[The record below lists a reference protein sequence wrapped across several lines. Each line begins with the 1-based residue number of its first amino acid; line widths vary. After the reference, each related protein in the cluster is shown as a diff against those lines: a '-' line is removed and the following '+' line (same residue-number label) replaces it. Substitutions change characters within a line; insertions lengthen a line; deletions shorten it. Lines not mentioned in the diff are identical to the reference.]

1 MVDLDSL
8 NPAQREAVLCTEG
21 PLLVLAGAGSGKTR
35 VITYRIAHLVAKGA
49 SPSEIIALSFTNKA
63 ASEMRERVEEL
74 IGPDAKGTRLS
85 TFHSLG
91 LNFLRAEYEAAKLGK
106 NFTILDEGDQVASMR
121 HAISAAK
128 FDPGQYEPKLMLARL
143 SHFKGRLEA
152 PDPRHGGIDA
162 VLTHV
167 APHYAQRLRAMNA
180 VDFDDLIARPV
191 WIMERNTDL
200 AYRWSS
206 RVRYL
211 MVDEYQDTN
220 IAQLRFLQ
228 ALGRRHGNV
237 CAVGDDDQSIYGWR
251 GAVAGNILRFDHH
264 FEGAKIIFL
273 TQNYRST
280 NYILKSANAVI
291 ENNQARHAKTLWSGL
306 GDGDKLRYQSSPT
319 GDDEAH
325 FVATD
330 LLSKKRSLRLKWR
343 DFAVL
348 YRTNAQSRAMEEALR
363 GASIP
368 HRIIGGTRFYDRKE
382 VRDLVAYLRVMA
394 NPYDEAALRRIINYP
409 NRGIGDRSI
418 ERIGLCSQQTN
429 TPFWRLV
436 ERPDRVPDLGDR
448 ERTRIESFYTWL
460 DGFRRRFGAQDAD
473 PGALCRA
480 LIEALDF
487 RNSLA
492 KIERD
497 MGKLRMRLD
506 NLEEVANGIDL
517 FRQRKPGSRLEDYL
531 SRIALDSRVEEDED
545 EEDDLVSLMTLHGAK
560 GLEFTSVYFV
570 GFEEGF
576 VPHLRGGRGAAA
588 ARTAEDIAEERRLV
602 YVGITRAKRYLTLTG
617 ADRRMRF
624 GRIQGR
630 KPSRFLYEI
639 PEALFEGGR
648 TGQVAALTGDALQSK
663 GMAAFAEM
671 RRLIKG
677 E

>member
-1 MVDLDSL
+1 MVDIESL
-8 NPAQREAVLCTEG
+8 NPAQREAVLCTDG

-35 VITYRIAHLVAKGA
+35 VITYRIAHLVGKGV
-49 SPSEIIALSFTNKA
+49 SPREIIALSFTNKA
-63 ASEMRERVEEL
+63 AAEMRERVEEL
-74 IGPDAKGTRLS
+74 IGTRAQGAQLS

-91 LNFLRAEYEAAKLGK
+91 LKFLRAEHEAAKLGRQ
-106 NFTILDEGDQVASMR
+106 FTILDEGDQVAAMR
-121 HAISAAK
+121 HAIGAAK
-128 FDPGQYEPKLMLARL
+128 FDPGQYEPKLMLSRL

-152 PDPRHGGIDA
+152 PDPRHGGVDA

-191 WIMERNTDL
+191 WILERHPDL

-206 RVRYL
+206 QVRYL

-220 IAQLRFLQ
+220 IAQLRLLQ

-264 FEGAKIIFL
+264 FEGAKIISL

-280 NYILKSANAVI
+280 NFILKAANAVI
-291 ENNQARHAKTLWSGL
+291 ENNQARHVKNLWSSL
-306 GDGDKLRYQSSPT
+306 GDGDRLRYQVCDT
-319 GDDEAH
+319 GDEEAH
-325 FVATD
+325 FVGTD
-330 LLSKKRSLRLKWR
+330 LLSKKRALGLDWR
-343 DFAVL
+343 DFAIL
-348 YRTNAQSRAMEEALR
+348 YRTNAQSRALEDALR

-409 NRGIGDRSI
+409 NRGIGDRTI
-418 ERIGLCSQQTN
+418 ERIGLRAQETN

-436 ERPDRVPDLGDR
+436 ERPDHVPNLGDR
-448 ERTRIESFYTWL
+448 ERGRLESFYQWL
-460 DGFRRRFGAQDAD
+460 SDFRRRFAAENAD
-473 PGALCRA
+473 PGALCRD

-497 MGKLRMRLD
+497 MAKLRMRLD

-517 FRQRKPGSRLEDYL
+517 FRQRVPGSRLEDYL
-531 SRIALDSRVEEDED
+531 ARIALDSRAEEDD
-545 EEDDLVSLMTLHGAK
+545 DAEDDLVSLMTLHGAK

-588 ARTAEDIAEERRLV
+588 SRTSEDIAEERRLV
-602 YVGITRAKRYLTLTG
+602 YVGITRAKRHLTLTS
-617 ADRRMRF
+617 AERRMRY

-639 PEALFEGGR
+639 PEGFFEGGR